1 MRSFWPVAG
10 VVVALASAPVPSGA
24 GTLTMEA
31 VFNRAPGSGPMG
43 PNDPFFVTTLY
54 NLDFPNL
61 ATGESFAVSTAPGE
75 ISNYAAGF
83 PRDQGLVD
91 AVRFYNNTQYNI
103 TSFTLQIVGKADE
116 FGNPDAGIYDF
127 LITPDPNVSAF
138 WGDVN
143 GDGAVGLSNIFNT
156 ITLSDN
162 GKRITFS
169 DGLIPVNGRFTDF
182 TFSMTDDG
190 KPFKAGVHAWF
201 DGVKAVPE
209 PATVTLLLLGL
220 GVAGAARRRGPAR

>member
-1 MRSFWPVAG
+1 M
-10 VVVALASAPVPSGA
+10 
-24 GTLTMEA
+24 
-31 VFNRAPGSGPMG
+31 
-43 PNDPFFVTTLY
+43 
-54 NLDFPNL
+54 
-61 ATGESFAVSTAPGE
+61 
-75 ISNYAAGF
+75 
-83 PRDQGLVD
+83 
-91 AVRFYNNTQYNI
+91 
-103 TSFTLQIVGKADE
+103 GKADE

>member
-10 VVVALASAPVPSGA
+10 VVVALASAPVPSDA

-91 AVRFYNNTQYNI
+91 AVRFYNNTQ
-103 TSFTLQIVGKADE
+103 
-116 FGNPDAGIYDF
+116 
-127 LITPDPNVSAF
+127 
-138 WGDVN
+138 
-143 GDGAVGLSNIFNT
+143 
-156 ITLSDN
+156 
-162 GKRITFS
+162 
-169 DGLIPVNGRFTDF
+169 
-182 TFSMTDDG
+182 
-190 KPFKAGVHAWF
+190 
-201 DGVKAVPE
+201 
-209 PATVTLLLLGL
+209 
-220 GVAGAARRRGPAR
+220 

>member
-1 MRSFWPVAG
+1 MRPFWPAAC
-10 VVVALASAPVPSGA
+10 VVVALASTPVSAGA
-24 GTLTMEA
+24 ATLTMEA
-31 VFNRAPGSGPMG
+31 VFNSAPGSGPPG
-43 PNDPFFVTTLY
+43 PNDPFFVAPLY
-54 NLDFPNL
+54 NFDVLNL
-61 ATGESFAVSTAPGE
+61 ANHQPFAVSTAPGE

-91 AVRFYNNTQYNI
+91 DVRFYNNTAYNI

-116 FGNPDAGIYDF
+116 FGNPDMGIFDF
-127 LITPDPNVSAF
+127 VITPDPNVNAF

-143 GDGAVGLSNIFNT
+143 GDGAVGLSNIFST
-156 ITLSDN
+156 VTVSDN

-182 TFSMTDDG
+182 IFSMTDDG

-201 DGVKAVPE
+201 DGVKVPE
-209 PATVTLLLLGL
+209 PATVTLLLVGL
-220 GVAGAARRRGPAR
+220 AAAGAARRRRSR